1 MLLQDLMTLGFDSA
15 ILLIS
20 SYANPVD
27 TLHHAR
33 NHGYQV
39 TDFMVT
45 PMPFGYYSSEPKV
58 PKLFNHLWP
67 PCTVSTRQVDTT
79 EHAVYC
85 RMKLLCCC
93 KAVQSDMSKDSCF
106 CMACQLLNGS
116 DVDQVIAAHDMLRC
130 VHVGTPACKK
140 VCLVHGHVP

>member
-1 MLLQDLMTLGFDSA
+1 MTLGFDSA

-27 TLHHAR
+27 TLQHAR

-58 PKLFNHLWP
+58 PKLCIHLWLL
-67 PCTVSTRQVDTT
+67 CTVSTRHVDAT
-79 EHAVYC
+79 EHALYC

-93 KAVQSDMSKDSCF
+93 KTVQSDTLTGNCF

-116 DVDQVIAAHDMLRC
+116 DPDLVIVAHDMLRC
-130 VHVGTPACKK
+130 AHVGIPACKK
-140 VCLVHGHVP
+140 ICLVHGHVP

>member
-1 MLLQDLMTLGFDSA
+1 MTLGFDSA

-27 TLHHAR
+27 TLQHAR

-58 PKLFNHLWP
+58 FKP
-67 PCTVSTRQVDTT
+67 PMIFGCLVRCQLGMC
-79 EHAVYC
+79 AGCY
-85 RMKLLCCC
+85 R
-93 KAVQSDMSKDSCF
+93 
-106 CMACQLLNGS
+106 ACQDPAQACSLLLYAAVLLQGCS
-116 DVDQVIAAHDMLRC
+116 FRHVDRDLFLYGMSVAQWIGICSGRRSPWHA
-130 VHVGTPACKK
+130 
-140 VCLVHGHVP
+140 

>member
-1 MLLQDLMTLGFDSA
+1 MTLGFDSA

-27 TLHHAR
+27 TLQHAR

-58 PKLFNHLWP
+58 SK
-67 PCTVSTRQVDTT
+67 PCNQFWLPVRSAAT
-79 EHAVYC
+79 EHACALLLYEAAVLLQGC
-85 RMKLLCCC
+85 R
-93 KAVQSDMSKDSCF
+93 V
-106 CMACQLLNGS
+106 
-116 DVDQVIAAHDMLRC
+116 
-130 VHVGTPACKK
+130 
-140 VCLVHGHVP
+140 